1 MLTFV
6 RGNLFESPA
15 KVLVNTVNT
24 VGVMGKGIALTFKQ
38 IYPEMFKQ
46 YQLLC
51 ESKRFDVG
59 NLWLYKTENKW
70 ILNFPTKRHW
80 RNPSKLEYVEA
91 GLQKFA
97 ATYADHGITSIA
109 FPELGCGNGELQW
122 DVVRPLMVKHLKNIP
137 INVYVYLY
145 DRDAMVLPEHR
156 DVALMKRWLRSEPH
170 HLGFEEFWLDLTQ
183 RIGIGQL
190 KLRSMDGRS
199 EFAAEI
205 VRYGEEGLL
214 LHTAAR
220 GFFRNVGDYLR
231 DRANTWT
238 HRWKFASDDSI
249 YVPKGSLLDLWQSIR
264 SYGFC
269 FRRMMPDGLD
279 LLAEYLIPLF
289 EGLPYL
295 RRVHISGATES
306 AEARDVAL
314 QLAVTTASDATA
326 ARQMELI
333 PA

>member
-46 YQLLC
+46 YQSLC
-51 ESKRFDVG
+51 ESRRFDIG

-80 RNPSKLEYVEA
+80 RNPSTLEYIET

-97 ATYADHGITSIA
+97 NTYAEHGITSIA
-109 FPELGCGNGELQW
+109 FPELGCGNGELEW
-122 DVVRPLMVKHLKNIP
+122 ATVRPLMVKHLKNIP
-137 INVYVYLY
+137 INVYIYSY
-145 DRDAMVLPEHR
+145 DRQASVLPEHR
-156 DVALMKRWLRSEPH
+156 DVATMKRWLRTDPH
-170 HLGFEEFWLDLTQ
+170 NLGFDEFWSDLSQ
-183 RIGIGQL
+183 RIGSGQL
-190 KLRSMDGRS
+190 KLRSSDGS

-214 LHTAAR
+214 LHTRTR
-220 GFFRNVGDYLR
+220 GFLRNIADYLR
-231 DRANTWT
+231 DRANTWS
-238 HRWKFASDDSI
+238 HRWKFTAENAV

-269 FRRMMPDGLD
+269 FRRTMPDGLD
-279 LLAEYLIPLF
+279 LLAEYLIPLLA
-289 EGLPYL
+289 GLPYL
-295 RRVHISGATES
+295 KVVQVSASSDES
-306 AEARDVAL
+306 DVRETAL
-314 QLAVTTASDATA
+314 QLTVTERSEPTVG
-326 ARQMELI
+326 RQLELI

>member
-6 RGNLFESPA
+6 RGNLLESPA
-15 KVLVNTVNT
+15 EVLVNTVNT

-80 RNPSKLEYVEA
+80 RNPSKLEYIEA
-91 GLQKFA
+91 GLRKFA

-137 INVYVYLY
+137 IIVYVYLY

-170 HLGFEEFWLDLTQ
+170 HLGFEELWLDLTQ
-183 RIGIGQL
+183 RIGMGQL
-190 KLRSMDGRS
+190 KLRSM
-199 EFAAEI
+199 EAA
-205 VRYGEEGLL
+205 V
-214 LHTAAR
+214 
-220 GFFRNVGDYLR
+220 N
-231 DRANTWT
+231 
-238 HRWKFASDDSI
+238 
-249 YVPKGSLLDLWQSIR
+249 
-264 SYGFC
+264 
-269 FRRMMPDGLD
+269 
-279 LLAEYLIPLF
+279 
-289 EGLPYL
+289 LP
-295 RRVHISGATES
+295 RK
-306 AEARDVAL
+306 
-314 QLAVTTASDATA
+314 
-326 ARQMELI
+326 
-333 PA
+333 